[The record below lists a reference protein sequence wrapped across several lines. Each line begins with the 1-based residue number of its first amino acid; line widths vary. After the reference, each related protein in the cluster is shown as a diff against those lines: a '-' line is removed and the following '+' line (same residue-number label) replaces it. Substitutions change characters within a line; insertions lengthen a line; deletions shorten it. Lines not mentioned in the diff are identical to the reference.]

1 MMSDQD
7 DFSGDQCMVLP
18 KNYLNSAEAVADIY
32 EKELS
37 QAADNLDVD
46 ELRGRR
52 FLSGTLLAPIV
63 WALSGIW
70 TVCY

>member
-32 EKELS
+32 EEELS
-37 QAADNLDVD
+37 RAADNLDVD
-46 ELRGRR
+46 ELRGRS
-52 FLSGTLLAPIV
+52 FMSGLLLAPII
-63 WALSGIW
+63 WAVSGIW

>member
-32 EKELS
+32 AEELS

-46 ELRGRR
+46 ELRGHR
-52 FLSGTLLAPIV
+52 FLSGTMLTSII

>member
-18 KNYLNSAEAVADIY
+18 KNYLNSAEAVAEIY
-32 EKELS
+32 EEELS
-37 QAADNLDVD
+37 LAADNLDVD
-46 ELRGRR
+46 ELHGHR
-52 FLSGTLLAPIV
+52 FLSGTLLASVI
-63 WALSGIW
+63 WALSGVW